1 MSKLSLKIWN
11 FKVDFRGGNQLKKMM
26 FTKDLFSRRKLRK
39 VFKKKIIEKKGF
51 YVEKY
56 EKNWKSKN
64 GVKTAVTPL
73 FKELWAI
80 YVFFTNL
87 KFDDYQK
94 HQRKPAKVQKSWR
107 IEFQPRKGSKIW
119 KKLKVQKRLQKSSTS
134 S

>member
-1 MSKLSLKIWN
+1 MR
-11 FKVDFRGGNQLKKMM
+11 FHHQ
-26 FTKDLFSRRKLRK
+26 
-39 VFKKKIIEKKGF
+39 
-51 YVEKY
+51 KY

-64 GVKTAVTPL
+64 GVKTALTPL

-87 KFDDYQK
+87 KFDDCQK

-119 KKLKVQKRLQKSSTS
+119 KNWKSKNDFKSRLRALNNALWAIYVFFQTWNLTITKNTIVTKEKSKHYEEFNFNRGKIQKM
-134 S
+134 